1 MNIGPLLHNFISAPE
16 ANLNTP
22 AAKPQGNSFSSVL
35 ENSIGQV
42 DQLLKVADEKN
53 VELVAGKSENLHEAM
68 IAFEKAESA
77 FKLLVQ
83 VRNKAMEAYNEVM
96 RMQV

>member
-1 MNIGPLLHNFISAPE
+1 M
-16 ANLNTP
+16 
-22 AAKPQGNSFSSVL
+22 

-53 VELVAGKSENLHEAM
+53 VNLVSGKSENLHEAM